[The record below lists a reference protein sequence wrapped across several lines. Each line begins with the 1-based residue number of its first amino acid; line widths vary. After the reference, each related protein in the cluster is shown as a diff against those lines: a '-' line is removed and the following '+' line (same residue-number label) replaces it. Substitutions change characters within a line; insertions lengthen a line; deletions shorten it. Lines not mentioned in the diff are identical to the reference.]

1 MGGIVTTKTGAVAAL
16 EVGALLLL
24 TSAALAGPPPG
35 RLLQAP
41 AQHLDLRMPSHAAE
55 GSGNVAEKSP
65 NAFPSMAHRQN
76 VAQPNLAQQERVE
89 LPVLGQDG
97 MHARPTIQDYVQRVH
112 REGLPMARLFENK
125 SALVHLGLNPKGKPG
140 LWLVQKTH

>member
-1 MGGIVTTKTGAVAAL
+1 MGGIMTTKAGAVAAL

-41 AQHLDLRMPSHAAE
+41 VQHLDLRRPSHAAE
-55 GSGNVAEKSP
+55 GGGNIAEKSP

-76 VAQPNLAQQERVE
+76 LAQPNLAQQERVE
-89 LPVLGQDG
+89 LPALGPDG
-97 MHARPTIQDYVQRVH
+97 MHARPTIQDYVQR
-112 REGLPMARLFENK
+112 
-125 SALVHLGLNPKGKPG
+125 
-140 LWLVQKTH
+140 